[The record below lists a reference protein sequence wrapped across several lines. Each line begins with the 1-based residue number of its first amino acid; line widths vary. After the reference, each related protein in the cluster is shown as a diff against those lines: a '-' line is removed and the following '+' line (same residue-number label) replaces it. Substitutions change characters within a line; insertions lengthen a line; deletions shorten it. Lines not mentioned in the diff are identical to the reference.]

1 MEKKIWVTSLM
12 YPAVYTDDSK
22 TIIDFSKNKSNV
34 IVDNYSK
41 VFTNKNEML
50 AYVAS
55 HKNTAGI
62 LTVSE
67 ETIKVED
74 EDISNNEGLNTVD
87 ENLNIISKNLLSL
100 LSRTPPVTSVED
112 VFNSNTIWVVIVT
125 EFTRKNKDM
134 KFAFSHNNIFGLYK
148 NSDDAKSVADAVYN
162 EIKEKAWGFK
172 EDLRY
177 IEVNTIPV
185 LMPTPVERKDNE
197 TDNDTNNSRLISD
210 YKNHLFAVIEL
221 AEYKEQT
228 HGSVT
233 AIFVSE
239 ENAKKY
245 ADELLEHLNAEKHRT
260 VVKSYRVLV
269 QPIPKKDIEKPGV
282 NTPVTDGW
290 YLPPKK

>member
-41 VFTNKNEML
+41 VFTNKNKMQ
-50 AYVAS
+50 AYIAD

-67 ETIKVED
+67 ESIEVN
-74 EDISNNEGLNTVD
+74 EDISNNEALNTVD
-87 ENLNIISKNLLSL
+87 ENLNTISRDLLSL
-100 LSRTPPVTSVED
+100 FSRTPPITSVDD
-112 VFNSNTIWVVIVT
+112 VFNSNAIWVVVAT

-134 KFAFSHNNIFGLYK
+134 KFEFSHNNIFGLYK

-162 EIKEKAWGFK
+162 EIKDKAWGFK

-197 TDNDTNNSRLISD
+197 TDNDTNNSRLIPE

-221 AEYKEQT
+221 SEYKEQT
-228 HGSVT
+228 NASIT

-245 ADELLEHLNAEKHRT
+245 ADELLEHLNEEKHRT

-269 QPIPKKDIEKPGV
+269 QPIPKEDIEKPGV
-282 NTPVTDGW
+282 NTPVTDGR

>member
-12 YPAVYTDDSK
+12 YPAVYTDNSK

-67 ETIKVED
+67 E
-74 EDISNNEGLNTVD
+74 
-87 ENLNIISKNLLSL
+87 
-100 LSRTPPVTSVED
+100 
-112 VFNSNTIWVVIVT
+112 
-125 EFTRKNKDM
+125 
-134 KFAFSHNNIFGLYK
+134 
-148 NSDDAKSVADAVYN
+148 
-162 EIKEKAWGFK
+162 
-172 EDLRY
+172 
-177 IEVNTIPV
+177 
-185 LMPTPVERKDNE
+185 
-197 TDNDTNNSRLISD
+197 
-210 YKNHLFAVIEL
+210 
-221 AEYKEQT
+221 
-228 HGSVT
+228 
-233 AIFVSE
+233 
-239 ENAKKY
+239 NANKY

-269 QPIPKKDIEKPGV
+269 QPIPKEDIEKPGV

>member
-1 MEKKIWVTSLM
+1 MEKKIWVTNLM

-34 IVDNYSK
+34 IVDSYNE
-41 VFTNKNEML
+41 VFTNQNKMQ
-50 AYVAS
+50 AYIAS

-67 ETIKVED
+67 KIIKVGD
-74 EDISNNEGLNTVD
+74 EDLNTVD
-87 ENLNIISKNLLSL
+87 EKDEKLNTISRDLLSL
-100 LSRTPPVTSVED
+100 FSRTPPVTSVED
-112 VFNSNTIWVVIVT
+112 VFNSNTIWVVVAT

-134 KFAFSHNNIFGLYK
+134 KFEFSHNNIFGLYK
-148 NSDDAKSVADAVYN
+148 NPDDARHVADTVYD
-162 EIKEKAWGFK
+162 EIKERAWGFK
-172 EDLRY
+172 EGLRD

-185 LMPTPVERKDNE
+185 VMPTSVEQKDNE
-197 TDNDTNNSRLISD
+197 TNSNTNNSRLIPQ
-210 YKNHLFAVIEL
+210 YKDHLFAVIEL
-221 AEYKEQT
+221 SEYKEQT
-228 HGSVT
+228 NGSVT

-260 VVKSYRVLV
+260 IVKSYRVLV
-269 QPIPKKDIEKPGV
+269 QPIPKEDIEKPGV

>member
-1 MEKKIWVTSLM
+1 MEKKIWVTNLM

-41 VFTNKNEML
+41 VFTNKNKMR

-67 ETIKVED
+67 EIIKVDD
-74 EDISNNEGLNTVD
+74 EDISSNDGLNTVD
-87 ENLNIISKNLLSL
+87 ENLNTISRDLLSL
-100 LSRTPPVTSVED
+100 FSRTPPITSVDD
-112 VFNSNTIWVVIVT
+112 VFNSNAIWIVVAT

-134 KFAFSHNNIFGLYK
+134 KFEFSHNNIIGLYK
-148 NSDDAKSVADAVYN
+148 NPNDARRVADMVYN
-162 EIKEKAWGFK
+162 EINERAWGFK
-172 EDLRY
+172 EGLRN

-185 LMPTPVERKDNE
+185 VMPTSVERKDNE
-197 TDNDTNNSRLISD
+197 TDSDANNSSLIPQ
-210 YKNHLFAVIEL
+210 YKKHLFAVIEL

-239 ENAKKY
+239 ENARKY

-269 QPIPKKDIEKPGV
+269 QPIPKEDIEKPGV